1 MYDRLTIEVA
11 LGTLASGGTVRQAA
25 RAAGVGRSTVN
36 DWAHGRL
43 PSGTGGALDAAERA
57 AYEAAMTE
65 NMLLRAVLDDL
76 KAAGSHPLS
85 ISNRR
90 KCELGERLREATGLP
105 LREVTAFLR
114 ISRSSYEYHRA
125 RLGADKYAGLRA
137 EVRALFAEMGGGR
150 GYRPVWAELRRRG
163 TRVSEKVVRRIM
175 QRGGPLGLQ
184 AQATAL
190 ELLRGRG
197 LPGPAEPAAARRRH
211 ARLLR
216 PRAERAVGHRHHRV
230 PPPLRREGLPQ
241 PRRRLLR
248 RAPRRLVVRPQAH
261 GGPRGLEP
269 GGRVRHARARRAAGR
284 PLRPRGALPL
294 ARLGRDLRGPRAR
307 AVDVAQGLQPRQR
320 AHGGLLRHAQ
330 VRVLPPEGLVGRGAR
345 GVPLRARRL
354 DAVVQGGARLP
365 GARLAHA
372 RRAPQAAGLRGVA
385 CTRKRPQSPVLIVRG
400 RARRP

>member
-137 EVRALFAEMGGGR
+137 EVRALFAEMCFVK
-150 GYRPVWAELRRRG
+150 P
-163 TRVSEKVVRRIM
+163 
-175 QRGGPLGLQ
+175 
-184 AQATAL
+184 
-190 ELLRGRG
+190 
-197 LPGPAEPAAARRRH
+197 
-211 ARLLR
+211 
-216 PRAERAVGHRHHRV
+216 
-230 PPPLRREGLPQ
+230 
-241 PRRRLLR
+241 
-248 RAPRRLVVRPQAH
+248 
-261 GGPRGLEP
+261 
-269 GGRVRHARARRAAGR
+269 
-284 PLRPRGALPL
+284 
-294 ARLGRDLRGPRAR
+294 
-307 AVDVAQGLQPRQR
+307 
-320 AHGGLLRHAQ
+320 
-330 VRVLPPEGLVGRGAR
+330 
-345 GVPLRARRL
+345 
-354 DAVVQGGARLP
+354 
-365 GARLAHA
+365 
-372 RRAPQAAGLRGVA
+372 
-385 CTRKRPQSPVLIVRG
+385 C
-400 RARRP
+400 

>member
-1 MYDRLTIEVA
+1 MRPVSLCGERQLVDGSPDDQDGGLRTKTWTVLGSGWEVRMYDRLTIEVA

-137 EVRALFAEMGGGR
+137 EVRALFAEMCFVK
-150 GYRPVWAELRRRG
+150 P
-163 TRVSEKVVRRIM
+163 
-175 QRGGPLGLQ
+175 
-184 AQATAL
+184 
-190 ELLRGRG
+190 
-197 LPGPAEPAAARRRH
+197 
-211 ARLLR
+211 
-216 PRAERAVGHRHHRV
+216 
-230 PPPLRREGLPQ
+230 
-241 PRRRLLR
+241 
-248 RAPRRLVVRPQAH
+248 
-261 GGPRGLEP
+261 
-269 GGRVRHARARRAAGR
+269 
-284 PLRPRGALPL
+284 
-294 ARLGRDLRGPRAR
+294 
-307 AVDVAQGLQPRQR
+307 
-320 AHGGLLRHAQ
+320 
-330 VRVLPPEGLVGRGAR
+330 
-345 GVPLRARRL
+345 
-354 DAVVQGGARLP
+354 
-365 GARLAHA
+365 
-372 RRAPQAAGLRGVA
+372 
-385 CTRKRPQSPVLIVRG
+385 C
-400 RARRP
+400 

>member
-175 QRGGPLGLQ
+175 REEGLSASRRRRRRWSSYAGEASPAPPNLPLRADGTHDFSAPAPNELWVTDITEFRLPSGERAYLSPVLESISISPIRRIGHSQVHQRIFASHANASAPISAPRASARHRLLPLVLRDQPETQHRAGVAGQVRRRQEREELHRQRRVLRELQ
-184 AQATAL
+184 ARDGAVRGDAAPARQRHRHAHPDLGVVPEAL
-190 ELLRGRG
+190 EGPPQRPSVHHA
-197 LPGPAEPAAARRRH
+197 LPSGAS
-211 ARLLR
+211 
-216 PRAERAVGHRHHRV
+216 
-230 PPPLRREGLPQ
+230 PPPLSSGRS
-241 PRRRLLR
+241 
-248 RAPRRLVVRPQAH
+248 LV
-261 GGPRGLEP
+261 L
-269 GGRVRHARARRAAGR
+269 
-284 PLRPRGALPL
+284 
-294 ARLGRDLRGPRAR
+294 
-307 AVDVAQGLQPRQR
+307 
-320 AHGGLLRHAQ
+320 
-330 VRVLPPEGLVGRGAR
+330 
-345 GVPLRARRL
+345 
-354 DAVVQGGARLP
+354 
-365 GARLAHA
+365 
-372 RRAPQAAGLRGVA
+372 
-385 CTRKRPQSPVLIVRG
+385 
-400 RARRP
+400 